1 MHLSFVYISSFG
13 VLKNVGLSFDHR
25 YSFKVNGDTL
35 HIGWNTSLPENFW
48 GNGIYSLTA
57 IVGNNGSGKTT
68 AMRLMKRLF
77 VEGSPRDEDVEVLIA
92 YEMEGDIC
100 IYNHTDLK
108 VVPEDGLGVHS
119 TNSRGTFE
127 TLYYSGHF
135 QPYTGAEGEMQLT
148 GSYEA
153 SDAWLLVKD
162 LQDYANVDT
171 LHLGEPLYNHL
182 AAYYAQNHYRI
193 CEILSL
199 NGIEDLL
206 MSVRLPQYI
215 QFAPNRGGWN
225 SIKLNRFMRSDEID
239 LSGEHWTSKTI
250 KEQAFERFVYYGII
264 NLIAVRKGEPD
275 VLLALLKEWVGMPKD
290 DGTLKTLKR
299 IIDDGQMKAETQTS
313 LRALHYV
320 TDRMAAICEFDEK
333 TGAFFVNIK
342 RDKERLRLLMDEV
355 LGSQYF
361 LTARFFDIL
370 YTHCPGMDTTLSSGE
385 QELLNLLSRLYYG
398 ITLAP
403 QKFSNLESPRLLL
416 LDEAEIGFHPE
427 WQRQYVKILTEF
439 MGFMRVTNGVDFQI
453 VITSHSPIILS
464 DMPVCCVNFLR
475 REGGVVKA
483 VTDEKETFGENVFN
497 LYRRAFFMED
507 GLIGEFARI
516 KLDGV
521 QKSIEERKVTED
533 TRRQIEMIGD
543 ERIKGYFLKQLSII
557 DVDAEIKYHESR
569 LRELRVRKEKRD
581 E

>member
-77 VEGSPRDEDVEVLIA
+77 VEGSPRDEEVKVLIA

-100 IYNHTDLK
+100 IYNHTELK
-108 VVPEDGLGVHS
+108 VEAEEGLGVHS
-119 TNSRGTFE
+119 ADMRGSFE

-162 LQDYANVDT
+162 LLDYANVDT
-171 LHLGEPLYNHL
+171 LHLSEPLYNHL
-182 AAYYAQNHYRI
+182 AAYYAQNHYRV

-199 NGIEDLL
+199 DGLEDLL
-206 MSVRLPQYI
+206 KSVRLPQYI
-215 QFAPNRGGWN
+215 QFAPNRGGWH
-225 SIKLNRFMRSDEID
+225 SIKLNRFMRSDDMD
-239 LSGEHWTSKTI
+239 LPGEHWTSKTI
-250 KEQAFERFVYYGII
+250 KEQALERFVYYDII
-264 NLIAVRKGEPD
+264 NLIAEKKGDSDE
-275 VLLALLKEWVGMPKD
+275 LLTLLKEWVGMPKD
-290 DGTLKTLKR
+290 DGALKALKR
-299 IIDDGQMKAETQTS
+299 IVDDAQMKKETLTS

-320 TDRMAAICEFDEK
+320 IDRMAAICEFDEQG
-333 TGAFFVNIK
+333 GAFFVNIK
-342 RDKERLRLLMDEV
+342 RDKAKLRLLMNEV
-355 LGSQYF
+355 LGSHYL
-361 LTARFFDIL
+361 LTARFFDVL
-370 YTHCPGMDTTLSSGE
+370 YTHHPGMDTFLSSGE

-403 QKFSNLESPRLLL
+403 QKFGNLKSPRLLL

-439 MGFMRVTNGVDFQI
+439 MGFMRVIKGVDFQV

-464 DMPVCCVNFLR
+464 DMPVCCVNFLH
-475 REGGVVKA
+475 REGNVVKA
-483 VTDEKETFGENVFN
+483 VTNEKETFGENVFN
-497 LYRRAFFMED
+497 LYRRAFFMEE
-507 GLIGEFARI
+507 GLIGAFAKI
-516 KLDGV
+516 KLDGI
-521 QKSIEERKVTED
+521 QKAIEERKVTEE

-543 ERIKGYFLKQLSII
+543 ERIKGYFLKQLSMI

-569 LRELRVRKEKRD
+569 LCELRVRKEKRD

>member
-77 VEGSPRDEDVEVLIA
+77 VEGSPRDEEVKVLIA
-92 YEMEGDIC
+92 YEMEGDIY
-100 IYNHTDLK
+100 IYNHTKLK
-108 VVPEDGLGVHS
+108 VEADEGLGVHS
-119 TNSRGTFE
+119 ADTRGTFE

-162 LQDYANVDT
+162 LLDYANVDT
-171 LHLGEPLYNHL
+171 LHLSEPLYNHL
-182 AAYYAQNHYRI
+182 AAYYAQNHYRV

-199 NGIEDLL
+199 DGLEDLL
-206 MSVRLPQYI
+206 KSVRLPQYI
-215 QFAPNRGGWN
+215 QFAPNRGGWH
-225 SIKLNRFMRSDEID
+225 SIKLNRFMRSDDMD
-239 LSGEHWTSKTI
+239 LPGEHWTSKTI
-250 KEQAFERFVYYGII
+250 KEQALERFVYYDII
-264 NLIAVRKGEPD
+264 NLIAEKKGDSDE
-275 VLLALLKEWVGMPKD
+275 LLTLLKEWVGMPKD
-290 DGTLKTLKR
+290 DGTLKALKR
-299 IIDDGQMKAETQTS
+299 IVDDAQMKKETLTS

-320 TDRMAAICEFDEK
+320 IDRMAAICEFDEQG
-333 TGAFFVNIK
+333 GAFFVNIK
-342 RDKERLRLLMDEV
+342 RDKAKLRLLMNEV
-355 LGSQYF
+355 LGSHYF
-361 LTARFFDIL
+361 LTARFFDVL
-370 YTHCPGMDTTLSSGE
+370 YTHHPGMDTFLSSGE

-403 QKFSNLESPRLLL
+403 QKFGNLKSPRLLL

-439 MGFMRVTNGVDFQI
+439 MGFMRVIKGVDFQV

-464 DMPVCCVNFLR
+464 DMPLCCVNFLH
-475 REGGVVKA
+475 REGNVVKA
-483 VTDEKETFGENVFN
+483 VTNEKETFGENVFN
-497 LYRRAFFMED
+497 LYRRAFFMEE
-507 GLIGEFARI
+507 GLIGAFAKI
-516 KLDGV
+516 KLDGI
-521 QKSIEERKVTED
+521 QKAIEERKVTEE

-557 DVDAEIKYHESR
+557 DVDAEIKYHEAR
-569 LRELRVRKEKRD
+569 LRELKMRKEKRD

>member
-25 YSFKVNGDTL
+25 YSFKVDGDTL

-77 VEGSPRDEDVEVLIA
+77 VEGSPRDEEVKVLIA

-100 IYNHTDLK
+100 IYNHTELK
-108 VVPEDGLGVHS
+108 VEAEEGLGVHS
-119 TNSRGTFE
+119 ADTRGSFE

-162 LQDYANVDT
+162 LLDYANVDT
-171 LHLGEPLYNHL
+171 LHLSEPLYNHL
-182 AAYYAQNHYRI
+182 AAYYAQNHYRV

-199 NGIEDLL
+199 DGLEDLL
-206 MSVRLPQYI
+206 KSVRLPQYI
-215 QFAPNRGGWN
+215 QFAPNRGGWH
-225 SIKLNRFMRSDEID
+225 SIKLNRFMRSDDMD
-239 LSGEHWTSKTI
+239 LPGEHWTSKTI
-250 KEQAFERFVYYGII
+250 KEQALERFVYYDII
-264 NLIAVRKGEPD
+264 NLIAEKKGDSDE
-275 VLLALLKEWVGMPKD
+275 LLTLLKEWVGMPKD
-290 DGTLKTLKR
+290 DGTLKALKR
-299 IIDDGQMKAETQTS
+299 IVDDAQMKKETLTS

-320 TDRMAAICEFDEK
+320 IDRMAAICEFDEQG
-333 TGAFFVNIK
+333 GAFFVNIK
-342 RDKERLRLLMDEV
+342 RDKAKLRLLMNEV
-355 LGSQYF
+355 LGSHYL
-361 LTARFFDIL
+361 LTTRFFDVL
-370 YTHCPGMDTTLSSGE
+370 YTHHPGMDTFLSSGE

-403 QKFSNLESPRLLL
+403 QKFGNLKSPRLLL

-439 MGFMRVTNGVDFQI
+439 MGFMRVIKGVDFQV

-464 DMPVCCVNFLR
+464 DMPVCCVNFLH
-475 REGGVVKA
+475 REGNVVKA
-483 VTDEKETFGENVFN
+483 VTNEKETFGENVFN
-497 LYRRAFFMED
+497 LYRRAFFMEE
-507 GLIGEFARI
+507 GLIGAFAKI
-516 KLDGV
+516 KLDGI
-521 QKSIEERKVTED
+521 QKAIEERKVTEG

-557 DVDAEIKYHESR
+557 DVDAEIKYHEAR
-569 LRELRVRKEKRD
+569 LRELKMRKEKRD